1 MFAPSHDPAHR
12 SPFRDVVV
20 VSLMLGIVALG
31 VIVCRQRLEIRR
43 LAQAKMAELEAPSVT
58 LRQARTRALGVR
70 PVRKETPG
78 RDELRAMD
86 DAMLAGAS
94 EVVRDFKARPQPANA
109 LARLME
115 NPEFYQ
121 ALERHRQSAL
131 DARFAGLFRR
141 LALGPEELAQFKRL
155 LAEKDNVAL
164 EVLAVAETQAE
175 PMPETTVNAGVNAAR
190 AKVEDEIRASL
201 GNDRYAVYREYEQTQ
216 PQRAVV
222 LRLEQR
228 LSYSSTPLSPPQAEA
243 LVRILTA
250 NAPAPAPEQSTSSAV
265 VVGAGAPNALAR
277 LQTET
282 AAARVSESAYKEAL
296 TVLTP
301 PQQQALKEIQT
312 EQQASLLTLQLIR
325 DSIPVNERKS
335 SERLRLL
342 LQ

>member
-1 MFAPSHDPAHR
+1 MFAPSPAPEHR

-20 VSLMLGIVALG
+20 VSLALGVVALG
-31 VIVCRQRLEIRR
+31 VIVGRQRLEIRR

-70 PVRKETPG
+70 PVRKEAPA
-78 RDELRAMD
+78 RDEFRASEE
-86 DAMLAGAS
+86 AMLLNAG
-94 EVVRDFKARPQPANA
+94 EVMRGFKARPQPANA

-121 ALERHRQSAL
+121 ALERHRQAAL

-175 PMPETTVNAGVNAAR
+175 PMPETTVNASVDAAR
-190 AKVEDEIRASL
+190 AKVEDQIRASL

-222 LRLEQR
+222 AQLEQR
-228 LSYSSTPLSPPQAEA
+228 LSYSGAPLTPPQAEA

-250 NAPAPAPEQSTSSAV
+250 HAPTPPAEPGASAV
-265 VVGAGAPNALAR
+265 VVGAGAPNAVAR

-282 AAARVSESAYKEAL
+282 LASRVSDAAYDEAQ

-301 PQQQALKEIQT
+301 PQQAALKEIQA
-312 EQQASLLTLQLIR
+312 EQQASLLALQLIR
-325 DSIPVNERKS
+325 DSIPVGERRTS
-335 SERLRLL
+335 DTLRLL